1 MAQRSHT
8 LLYYQP
14 DISIRGEDGQSI
26 ALVQVKNARVLSRDI
41 ALALYHDII
50 AESTASYAPYFLLLS
65 QRLGFLW
72 KQRGRRENVSPMVEF
87 PMEGVVARYLP
98 ALTADEWLRGRELD
112 FIVSQ
117 WLADLAIG
125 LQPSTGEPEKSLAE
139 FGFLAAI
146 EGALVR
152 IGTIA

>member
-14 DISIRGEDGQSI
+14 DISIRDEDGQPI

-72 KQRGRRENVSPMVEF
+72 KQQGGRENASPMAEF
-87 PMEGVVARYLP
+87 PMESVVARYLP

-117 WLADLAIG
+117 WLTDLAIG
-125 LQPSTGEPEKSLAE
+125 LQSSTGEPEKSLAAS
-139 FGFLAAI
+139 GFLAAI

-152 IGTIA
+152 IETID